1 MSDPTLP
8 PGPGDPADPITGT
21 SAGAGAVTIDDQSR
35 SDDPDRAAIH
45 VDNVG
50 WTVGGAVILEE
61 INLSIGRGE
70 LLAVIGPNGAGKSTL
85 VNMISGVS
93 TPTTGRILLGGR
105 DVTRLPV
112 RLRARAGIGRTF
124 QTSSL
129 FGGLTSLQNVCFAL
143 QSATSAPLNPL
154 RRAVSPELLAEAH
167 ALLDQVGMG
176 ARASWS
182 TAALSHGDKRKLELA
197 VAMARRPEVLLLDEP
212 MAGVSMEDVPGLV
225 RLIAELNQQGVTV
238 CMVEHHM
245 HVVLGLADRIAVLH
259 HGRML
264 AVGSPAEVMAD
275 QTVKRAYLGDAL

>member
-1 MSDPTLP
+1 MSQA
-8 PGPGDPADPITGT
+8 PA
-21 SAGAGAVTIDDQSR
+21 SR
-35 SDDPDRAAIH
+35 APANRTDTRTAAIE
-45 VDNVG
+45 VQDLG
-50 WTVGGAVILEE
+50 WTVGGSVILAD
-61 INLSIGRGE
+61 ITLQVATGE

-85 VNMISGVS
+85 VNLISGVTKPS
-93 TPTTGRILLGGR
+93 SGRILLGGR

-129 FGGLTSLQNVCFAL
+129 FGGLTSLQNVCFAV
-143 QSATSAPLNPL
+143 QSATSSPLNPL
-154 RRAVSPELLAEAH
+154 RRAVSAATVNEGR
-167 ALLDQVGMG
+167 ALLDRVGM
-176 ARASWS
+176 AHRASWS

-197 VAMARRPEVLLLDEP
+197 VAMARRPDVLLLDEP

-225 RLIAELNQQGVTV
+225 ELIAELNRQGVTV

-259 HGRML
+259 HGRLL

-275 QTVKRAYLGDAL
+275 ETVRRAYLGDAL